1 MVDRNQERANGRTAG
16 EEIAREAMKD
26 FDKTTEVELP
36 DDRQRRF
43 RTAGFSR
50 MPTTWEGADA
60 ATMHS
65 VHAQVSK
72 LIDESFEDAFLLMY
86 EIYEIVRE
94 VETDDQGNAV
104 VDEHDLPVWKRTV
117 TGRPVENWDRLTMK
131 QRERFIFQIGT
142 RLMDWKQRATEMW
155 AEAMFSKAKWEDE
168 FSIGYEELE
177 GTKPTI
183 GDREARG
190 RLVSREARYF
200 AIYAS
205 YLSRKADAVVS
216 VMEQLSQRLKD
227 VHVSNGS
234 R

>member
-16 EEIAREAMKD
+16 DDIAREAMRD

-36 DDRQRRF
+36 EERARRF

-50 MPTTWEGADA
+50 MPTSWEGADA
-60 ATMHS
+60 TTMHA
-65 VHAQVSK
+65 VHHQVTK
-72 LIDESFEDAFLLMY
+72 LIDENFEDAFLLMY
-86 EIYEIVRE
+86 EIFDIVRE
-94 VETDDQGNAV
+94 VETDDKGEAKL
-104 VDEHDLPVWKRTV
+104 DEHDLPIWRKTV
-117 TGRPVENWDRLTMK
+117 TGRPVESWENLTFK
-131 QRERFIFQIGT
+131 QRERFIFQINT
-142 RLMDWKQRATEMW
+142 RLMDWRLRASELW

-177 GTKPTI
+177 GSKPTI

-190 RLVSREARYF
+190 RLASRESRYF

>member
-1 MVDRNQERANGRTAG
+1 MVDQNQGRATGRTAG
-16 EEIAREAMKD
+16 EEIIHEAARD
-26 FDKTTEVELP
+26 FDKTTEVEIP
-36 DDRQRRF
+36 EDRQRRF

-50 MPTTWEGADA
+50 MPTTWEGPDA
-60 ATMHS
+60 ITMHS
-65 VHAQVSK
+65 VHQQVTELVDK
-72 LIDESFEDAFLLMY
+72 HFEDAFLLMY
-86 EIYEIVRE
+86 EIYDIVRE
-94 VETDDQGNAV
+94 VA
-104 VDEHDLPVWKRTV
+104 VDEEGNRLLDDNDLPVWQKTV
-117 TGRPVENWDRLTMK
+117 TGRPVENWDNLTFR

-142 RLMDWKQRATEMW
+142 RLMDWKLRSAELW

-168 FSIGYEELE
+168 FSIGYEEIE
-177 GTKPTI
+177 GSRATI
-183 GDREARG
+183 NDREARG
-190 RLVSREARYF
+190 RLVAREARYF